1 VIAWLTDEQPEARA
15 AAFGPVPDGWELREW
30 PDDPDS
36 APDRDQ
42 VRFVVPSWQ
51 RAQGLHLLPALE
63 VVQVRSAGVDW
74 LLPLVPPG
82 VTVCDAAGARDTA
95 MAEWVVAAILAD
107 AKRAREIA
115 EGQAAHEWREV
126 HMGDVAGLRVLVLG
140 HGSIGREA
148 GRMLEALGC
157 DVTGVARRERDG
169 VYGLDALPELL
180 PRADVLVDL
189 LPLTDVTY
197 ELVNAEVLAGLPD
210 GALVVNAGR
219 GQTVDTAALV
229 AELEVGRLRA
239 VLDVVAPEPLP
250 RAHPLW
256 RAPGVVISPH
266 AAGDTP
272 RAERAAWALVG
283 DQLRRFADGEPLRNV
298 VGPEGY

>member
-1 VIAWLTDEQPEARA
+1 MIAWLTDEEPEARA
-15 AAFGPVPDGWELREW
+15 AAFGPVPDGWELRDW
-30 PDDPDS
+30 PEEPES

-42 VRFVVPSWQ
+42 VRFAVPSWQ
-51 RAQGLHLLPALE
+51 RARGLDLLPALE

-74 LLPLVPPG
+74 LLGHVPRG
-82 VTVCDAAGARDTA
+82 VTVCDAAGARDTP

-115 EGQAAHEWREV
+115 EGQGAHEWRRV
-126 HMGDVAGLRVLVLG
+126 RMGDVAGLRVLVLG
-140 HGSIGREA
+140 YGSIGRET

-157 DVTGVARRERDG
+157 EVTGVARTARDR
-169 VYGLDALPELL
+169 VHGLDELPELL
-180 PRADVLVDL
+180 PQAEVLVDL
-189 LPLTDVTY
+189 LPLTDATY
-197 ELVNAEVLAGLPD
+197 QLVDAEVLGALPD

-229 AELEVGRLRA
+229 AELEVRRLRA
-239 VLDVVAPEPLP
+239 VLDVVDPEPLP

-256 RAPGVVISPH
+256 RVPGVIISPH
-266 AAGDTP
+266 TAGDTP
-272 RAERAAWALVG
+272 RAELAAWALVG
-283 DQLRRFADGEPLRNV
+283 DQLRRFAAGEPLRNV